1 VEDVEAAR
9 IANSTRIVQLG
20 KAIPPETGSM
30 FRVMLVVCTLLC
42 LGITPRADAA
52 FPDRPVHIVVPF
64 APGGGVDVTARLLA
78 QQLGVVLH
86 QTVVV
91 ENHPGGGANIGA
103 AYVAQAQP
111 DGYTLLMGSPTIAI
125 NASLYKHL
133 PYNLETDFVPV
144 ALVQQSELV
153 LAVAADSKFHSVQD
167 IVTAAKAKPGQLSY
181 GSAGVGSVE
190 HLAGELFKQ
199 LAGIDVLHVPYKG
212 TGPAINDTMSGQVQF
227 LFGGSASL
235 LQLNR
240 PGQLRALAVTS
251 AEPAPGVDLPTM
263 QQAGVKGYDV
273 ITWNG
278 LLAPK
283 GTPAGVVQILTTSVN
298 EASAALAAKFAA
310 IGCYPKAMSAA
321 QFGAMVHAQVALWAP
336 LVAQAHLHVD

>member
-1 VEDVEAAR
+1 MIR
-9 IANSTRIVQLG
+9 
-20 KAIPPETGSM
+20 
-30 FRVMLVVCTLLC
+30 FMLVACTLLC
-42 LGITPRADAA
+42 LGITPRAHAA

-86 QTVVV
+86 QTVLV

-111 DGYTLLMGSPTIAI
+111 DGYTLLMASPTIAI

-133 PYNLETDFVPV
+133 PYSLEKDFVPV

-273 ITWNG
+273 ITCIG
-278 LLAPK
+278 LMAPK
-283 GTPAGVVQILTTSVN
+283 GTPADVVATLNKAINAASQALT
-298 EASAALAAKFAA
+298 EKFKA
-310 IGCYPKAMSAA
+310 IGCFPKPMSPQ
-321 QFGAMVHAQVALWAP
+321 QFGAMVQAQVALWAP

>member
-1 VEDVEAAR
+1 MTRLIVAAVSMLLWFGV
-9 IANSTRIVQLG
+9 A
-20 KAIPPETGSM
+20 PP
-30 FRVMLVVCTLLC
+30 
-42 LGITPRADAA
+42 A
-52 FPDRPVHIVVPF
+52 FSAYPDRPIHIIVPF

-78 QQLGVVLH
+78 QKLGEDIG

-103 AYVAQAQP
+103 TYVAQAQP
-111 DGYTLLMGSPTIAI
+111 DGYTLLMASPTLAI

-133 PYNLETDFVPV
+133 AYNFETDLMPV
-144 ALVQQSELV
+144 ALVQESELV
-153 LAVAADSKFHSVQD
+153 LAVGADSKLHSVQD
-167 IVTAAKAKPGQLSY
+167 IVAAAKASPGKLSY
-181 GSAGVGSVE
+181 GSAGIGSVE

-251 AEPAPGVDLPTM
+251 PERAPDVDLPTM
-263 QQAGVKGYDV
+263 QEAGVKGYSV

-278 LLAPK
+278 LMAPK
-283 GTPAGVVQILTTSVN
+283 GTPQDVIATLN
-298 EASAALAAKFAA
+298 AAANKASQALAGKFAT
-310 IGCYPKAMSAA
+310 IGCYPKAMSPQ
-321 QFGAMVHAQVALWAP
+321 QFGAMVHGQVQLWAP
-336 LVAQAHLHVD
+336 LVEKAHLRVD